1 MAWRGLHLTQPAR
14 LSLADGQLVVNQDSG
29 VVRLA
34 LEDVAWIV
42 LDTQQTSLTGA
53 LLAACMEAGIAIIVS
68 DDKHMPNGIAL
79 PFHRYFRQG
88 ETARRQI
95 EIGAPLAKRLWQ
107 AIVVRKIENQAAIL
121 YACKAEGMAPLKAMA
136 RLVGSGDP
144 DNVEARAAR
153 HYWGHLFE
161 DFRRDDDSDRR
172 NKLLNY
178 GYAVVRAAIA
188 RGIVAVGLLPALGL
202 KHASVSNAF
211 NLADDLMEP
220 FRPFVDRLAQKLA
233 VQPKRAGMTSPWRIA
248 APWPACCSCR
258 PSTAMKPSRFW
269 WPANAAPHLWPA
281 PLNTTR
287 LNYCRCRRRL
297 HDHEGRPHLVAFRFL
312 RPARRHQT
320 GAPRRQ

>member
-14 LSLADGQLVVNQDSG
+14 LSLADGQVVVDQDTG

-34 LEDVAWIV
+34 LEDIAWVV
-42 LDTQQTSLTGA
+42 LDTQQTSLSGA
-53 LLAACMEAGIAIIVS
+53 LLAACMEAGIAIIMS

-88 ETARRQI
+88 EAARRQI
-95 EIGAPLAKRLWQ
+95 EIGVPLAKRLWQ
-107 AIVVRKIENQAAIL
+107 AIVVRKIENQAATL
-121 YACKAEGMAPLKAMA
+121 YACKAEGVAPLKAMA

-153 HYWGHLFE
+153 HYWGSLFE

-178 GYAVVRAAIA
+178 GYAVVRAAVA
-188 RGIVAVGLLPALGL
+188 RAIVAVGLLPALGL

-220 FRPFVDRLAQKLA
+220 FRPFVDRLAHELGGEAEARDEALSVEDRRTMTGVLFQKAECGDETVSL
-233 VQPKRAGMTSPWRIA
+233 
-248 APWPACCSCR
+248 
-258 PSTAMKPSRFW
+258 
-269 WPANAAPHLWPA
+269 
-281 PLNTTR
+281 
-287 LNYCRCRRRL
+287 
-297 HDHEGRPHLVAFRFL
+297 LVASERSATSLVRAFEHNTAEL
-312 RPARRHQT
+312 LLLPT
-320 GAPRRQ
+320 PLP

>member
-14 LSLADGQLVVNQDSG
+14 LSLADSQIVIDQDSG
-29 VVRLA
+29 VVRLP

-42 LDTQQTSLTGA
+42 LDTQQISLSGA
-53 LLAACMEAGIAIIVS
+53 LLAACMQAGIAIIIS

-88 ETARRQI
+88 ESARRQI
-95 EIGAPLAKRLWQ
+95 EIGMPLAKRLWQ
-107 AIVVRKIENQAAIL
+107 AIVVRKIENQAATL
-121 YACKAEGMAPLKAMA
+121 YACKAKGMAPLKAMG

-153 HYWGHLFE
+153 HYWGCLFE
-161 DFRRDDDSDRR
+161 DFRRDDETDRR

-178 GYAVVRAAIA
+178 GYAVMRAAIA

-220 FRPFVDRLAQKLA
+220 FRPFVDRLAHQRGGDVARRDEDLH
-233 VQPKRAGMTSPWRIA
+233 VEDRRAMAGVLFQQA
-248 APWPACCSCR
+248 ALGDETVS
-258 PSTAMKPSRFW
+258 
-269 WPANAAPHLWPA
+269 L
-281 PLNTTR
+281 
-287 LNYCRCRRRL
+287 
-297 HDHEGRPHLVAFRFL
+297 LVASERCATSL
-312 RPARRHQT
+312 ARAFEHNSAELLILPT
-320 GAPRRQ
+320 PLP